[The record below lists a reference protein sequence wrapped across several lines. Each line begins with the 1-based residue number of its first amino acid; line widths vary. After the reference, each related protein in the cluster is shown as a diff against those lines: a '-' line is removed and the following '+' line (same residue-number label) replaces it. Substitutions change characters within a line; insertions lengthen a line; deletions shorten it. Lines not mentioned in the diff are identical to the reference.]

1 MKNKFDAA
9 LLDVSGATHASFE
22 AKQNHKDDM
31 KIVLST
37 LAFCLAS
44 TYPYATPASESIVG
58 THSLAMGKP
67 GNGLEIVLECTKET
81 TCTFTSISRSDKSP
95 LKDIQTLNNVRPV
108 EKLIFATNALK
119 YAIDHQSQT
128 PRFPDAIESMNR
140 LRPVLLTNP
149 SISKCWDLNYPSPE
163 HMLACT
169 LSNTPIDSPSIFL
182 FATLMANCDDVFC
195 RYVINPMSRTK

>member
-9 LLDVSGATHASFE
+9 LLDASGATHASFE
-22 AKQNHKDDM
+22 AKRCRKNHL
-31 KIVLST
+31 KIVLPI
-37 LAFCLAS
+37 LAIFLAS
-44 TYPYATPASESIVG
+44 TYAYATPASETIVG
-58 THSLAMGKP
+58 TFSLAMGKS
-67 GNGLEIVLECTKET
+67 GNSLEIVLECTTET
-81 TCTFTSISRSDKSP
+81 TCTFTSMSKSDKSP

-108 EKLIFATNALK
+108 EKLIYATNALK

-195 RYVINPMSRTK
+195 RYVINPMSRIK